1 MNDCAITNFFCG
13 LLAGLFLGFC
23 VAAIAMND
31 DYEELKQFREEKAVN
46 MKLKERGCL

>member
-1 MNDCAITNFFCG
+1 MNDCTIMNFFCG
-13 LLAGLFLGFC
+13 LLAGLLLGFC